1 MCVDPQDLNRAIKRE
16 RTEAVSLMSNAKYVS
31 VLDVSQGFWQI
42 KLDEESFICCTFN
55 TPTGRCCFLR
65 LPDHGR
71 RLAPISFTASVQN
84 ICFDSKLKYP
94 EIPKPSEATSRG
106 VKNMLK
112 KGRKQQVTRTF
123 HYLNTSTHQRGGVH
137 CKNYNL
143 SKINYLN

>member
-1 MCVDPQDLNRAIKRE
+1 MEEMGVITRQTEPTHWGNREVTETEIRPGCAWIHKISTGAITRE
-16 RTEAVSLMSNAKYVS
+16 RTEAVSLMSNAKYTS

-94 EIPKPSEATSRG
+94 EITKPSEATSRG

-112 KGRKQQVTRTF
+112 KGRKQQ
-123 HYLNTSTHQRGGVH
+123 Q
-137 CKNYNL
+137 
-143 SKINYLN
+143 